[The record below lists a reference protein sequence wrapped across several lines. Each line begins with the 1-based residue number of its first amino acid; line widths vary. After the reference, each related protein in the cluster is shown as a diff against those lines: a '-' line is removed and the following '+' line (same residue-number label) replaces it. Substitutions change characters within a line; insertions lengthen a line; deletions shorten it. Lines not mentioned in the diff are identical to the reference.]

1 MSIEFSPAVINALSA
16 LVVTLDHHR
25 AGAACL
31 AALLLAG
38 GTAVAI
44 ARWRKS

>member
-16 LVVTLDHHR
+16 FVVTLEQNR
-25 AGAACL
+25 VGAAFL
-31 AALLLAG
+31 AALLLTG

-44 ARWRKS
+44 ARWRKR

>member
-1 MSIEFSPAVINALSA
+1 MSIEFSPAVFNALSA

-25 AGAACL
+25 VGAACL

-38 GTAVAI
+38 GTAMAI
-44 ARWRKS
+44 ARRRKD